1 MAWRGWGA
9 GPAGAGSQ
17 GPSKAFLVIALVV
30 SGIFSLKLASDGN
43 GWEAGA
49 AGGAAVYFAM
59 RLFGALGPRRG
70 SDDAT

>member
-1 MAWRGWGA
+1 VARWGGWGA

-17 GPSKAFLVIALVV
+17 GPSKAFLVVALA
-30 SGIFSLKLASDGN
+30 FSAGLTLKLISDGK

-49 AGGAAVYFAM
+49 AGCAAVYFAL
-59 RLFGALGPRRG
+59 RASGVLGRR